1 MSLRNDKKVS
11 VVLKKFLVVN
21 NDAQWVGF
29 VIFRMQ
35 NKKIIVLNLGEMRKK
50 GYKKSYI
57 YDRKLN
63 KLI

>member
-50 GYKKSYI
+50 GYKKSYS